1 MAHVHRRESEAA
13 LDSFSLGRG
22 GGGGGGS
29 SGGGGGKAPAVVQDK
44 GVTDAFERKQVL

>member
-1 MAHVHRRESEAA
+1 MARIHRRESEAA
-13 LDSFSLGRG
+13 LDSFSLGR